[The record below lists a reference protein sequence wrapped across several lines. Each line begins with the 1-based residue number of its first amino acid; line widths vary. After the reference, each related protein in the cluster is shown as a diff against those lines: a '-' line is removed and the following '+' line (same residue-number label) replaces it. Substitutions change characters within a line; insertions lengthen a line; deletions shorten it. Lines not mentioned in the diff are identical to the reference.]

1 VDKKISVLAVSPDNV
16 AETLYIDA
24 EYAYG
29 NMKPMLKNALQVAA
43 DAYAALWF
51 QRKNGYTI
59 SFEHPYDGERVT
71 YDEHQLSMETAMEM
85 LAG

>member
-1 VDKKISVLAVSPDNV
+1 MNKKISVLAVSPDNV
-16 AETLYIDA
+16 AETLYIEA
-24 EYAYG
+24 EFAYG

-43 DAYAALWF
+43 DAYTELWF

-59 SFEHPYDGERVT
+59 SFKHPYDGEQVI
-71 YDEHQLSMETAMEM
+71 YDEHQFSMETAMEM